1 MKLTG
6 WTSNTESQRYVCI
19 HYVVLAIDKA
29 RSQLNESNKRAQVI
43 TIQDEPPNWTS
54 DSDMG
59 LESISEPDIDLPE
72 DEDDFS
78 DAPDHPRSRSGSPD
92 TSLPSASSK
101 FAEEGDTEEDPVD
114 PITPAAGR
122 SSFVNIIPPEV
133 MQKSTSTDT
142 SGSASSAVDSLSF
155 DDEDDVE
162 WVAHDVMTPQ
172 QEYTRPASAYDP
184 DPLAESQAT
193 ISAKASHDSNLSA
206 EPVRQKKKSTKKKH
220 VKVPPQQYPFP
231 ATPGGEDA
239 SKSPPR
245 RVPQMRTAKARDG
258 GRTQSGGVRGVP
270 ADDIDDF

>member
-1 MKLTG
+1 
-6 WTSNTESQRYVCI
+6 
-19 HYVVLAIDKA
+19 
-29 RSQLNESNKRAQVI
+29 
-43 TIQDEPPNWTS
+43 
-54 DSDMG
+54 MG
-59 LESISEPDIDLPE
+59 LESISEPDIDMPE
-72 DEDDFS
+72 DDEDEFS
-78 DAPDHPRSRSGSPD
+78 DAQDHVRSRSASPD
-92 TSLPSASSK
+92 TSLPSAHSK

-114 PITPAAGR
+114 PITPGAGR

-133 MQKSTSTDT
+133 MQKSNSTGTTDS
-142 SGSASSAVDSLSF
+142 SGVDSLSF

-172 QEYTRPASAYDP
+172 QEYTRPAAAYDDD

-193 ISAKASHDSNLSA
+193 IGARASHESGLGA
-206 EPVRQKKKSTKKKH
+206 EHGRHKRKAGKKKH
-220 VKVPPQQYPFP
+220 AKAPPQQYPFP
-231 ATPGGEDA
+231 ATPGGDDT